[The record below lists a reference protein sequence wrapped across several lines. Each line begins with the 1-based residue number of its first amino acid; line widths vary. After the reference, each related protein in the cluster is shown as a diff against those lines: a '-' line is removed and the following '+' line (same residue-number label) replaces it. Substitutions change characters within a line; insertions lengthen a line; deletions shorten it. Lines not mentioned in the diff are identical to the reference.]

1 MIIVNITQT
10 RYLQVCSAG
19 VWYNKYNILSVCA
32 LCLRYAPCTIVDERL
47 VLIKVGVVK
56 AKVTEKVANE
66 VRKLALGGAL

>member
-1 MIIVNITQT
+1 MSSRGV
-10 RYLQVCSAG
+10 LQ
-19 VWYNKYNILSVCA
+19 YNTLSISTP
-32 LCLRYAPCTIVDERL
+32 CLQHTPCTIVDERM